1 MVNEH
6 EHAMTEVPTEAAPA
20 PEGAEAGAGIS
31 TEQDPQAALDQAL
44 ADVDRYRNDML
55 RARAELENIRKRAQ
69 KDVEAA
75 HKYGLERLVEA
86 LLPLKD
92 SIDMGCDAAQS
103 AQDVGSIREGL
114 ALTAKMAEQAFEK
127 IGVKAVDPKGEK
139 FNPDFHQAMLMEDS
153 VDVEPGTVLRVMQKG
168 YVLNERLVRPALV
181 VIAKLPAG
189 C

>member
-6 EHAMTEVPTEAAPA
+6 ETATTETPVDEPAAAEPAAAP
-20 PEGAEAGAGIS
+20 
-31 TEQDPQAALDQAL
+31 DPQAALDQAL
-44 ADVDRYRNDML
+44 AEADRCRNDML
-55 RARAELENIRKRAQ
+55 RARAELENVRKRAQ

-92 SIDMGCDAAQS
+92 SIDLGFDAAQS
-103 AQDVGSIREGL
+103 VQDVGSIREGL
-114 ALTAKMAEQAFEK
+114 ALTVKMAEQAFEK
-127 IGVKAVDPKGEK
+127 IGVKAIDPQGEK

-153 VDVEPGTVLRVMQKG
+153 VEAEPGTVLRVMQKG
-168 YVLNERLVRPALV
+168 YALNERLVRPALV
-181 VIAKLPAG
+181 VIAKLPTS